1 MKPEL
6 KAAVSDVAE
15 SAKDLAE
22 KLEALAK
29 AAAGAAEPYVEQA
42 GAKLRDLADKAE
54 ASAKNKL

>member
-29 AAAGAAEPYVEQA
+29 AAAGAAEPYVDQA

-54 ASAKNKL
+54 ASVKSKS